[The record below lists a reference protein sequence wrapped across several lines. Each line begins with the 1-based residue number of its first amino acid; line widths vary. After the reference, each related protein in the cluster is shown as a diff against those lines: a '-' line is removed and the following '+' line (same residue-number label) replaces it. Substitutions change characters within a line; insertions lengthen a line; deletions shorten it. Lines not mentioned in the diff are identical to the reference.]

1 MRKLILI
8 LALALCCTVSHAQWY
23 VGGGIGLGR
32 SYSGRG
38 VSLNIHPDLAY
49 RFNNVFTAGA
59 QLSYRTGYPGVGV
72 TPYARAHVFG
82 AKNLSLF
89 VTAGV
94 PCVFDDD
101 YSSVGFVISPGA
113 ALKVSKRVYLM
124 AHLGRVGYYSVT
136 SGGVRSTGWNSGF
149 TRDDVNVGFIFAI

>member
-1 MRKLILI
+1 MRKHILI

-32 SYSGRG
+32 SYS
-38 VSLNIHPDLAY
+38 
-49 RFNNVFTAGA
+49 
-59 QLSYRTGYPGVGV
+59 
-72 TPYARAHVFG
+72 
-82 AKNLSLF
+82 
-89 VTAGV
+89 
-94 PCVFDDD
+94 
-101 YSSVGFVISPGA
+101 GA

-149 TRDDVNVGFIFAI
+149 TRDDINVGFIFAI